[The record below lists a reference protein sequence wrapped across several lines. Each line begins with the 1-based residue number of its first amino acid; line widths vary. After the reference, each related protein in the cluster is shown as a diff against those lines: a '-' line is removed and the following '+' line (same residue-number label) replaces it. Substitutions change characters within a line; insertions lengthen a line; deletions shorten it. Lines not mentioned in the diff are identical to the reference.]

1 MYDIRRLIVALLI
14 FSGLYYSNFFVVK
27 TMCKVFNHKYSV
39 KTYTF
44 PILAIISLSIGTQT
58 SYMMGKKYYSNTYYL
73 SVTYLGILVNCFLFG
88 ILYRILDKFIILNKQ
103 ISIFIDVICPIFISI
118 YGLIKAKIIFIEK
131 IIIKIKKYKNEKP
144 TKICHLSDIHLGAI
158 YQKNFCQ
165 KIINI
170 INNKIKPDI
179 IVITGDLMDSSL
191 KPNIQSLKPFE
202 QIKVPILYITGN
214 HEETI
219 GKYDVL
225 EVLKKT
231 NIIHI
236 GDIKG
241 SFFFNGIN
249 FYGIDYDYNIIER
262 LKEFEIKKDDNNI
275 NLLLSHVP
283 NLNPKDLN
291 LFNLDIFLC
300 GHTHGGQN
308 FPLHL
313 FSYFSSKC
321 FKGLYKFIDKYV
333 FVSSGVGTSLFPM
346 RIGSCS
352 TIHVISVQ
360 K

>member
-1 MYDIRRLIVALLI
+1 MYDIRRLIAALLI

-118 YGLIKAKIIFIEK
+118 YGLIKAKIIFIEN

-241 SFFFNGIN
+241 AFFF
-249 FYGIDYDYNIIER
+249 
-262 LKEFEIKKDDNNI
+262 
-275 NLLLSHVP
+275 
-283 NLNPKDLN
+283 
-291 LFNLDIFLC
+291 
-300 GHTHGGQN
+300 
-308 FPLHL
+308 
-313 FSYFSSKC
+313 
-321 FKGLYKFIDKYV
+321 
-333 FVSSGVGTSLFPM
+333 
-346 RIGSCS
+346 
-352 TIHVISVQ
+352 
-360 K
+360 

>member
-1 MYDIRRLIVALLI
+1 MYDIRRLIAAILI

-27 TMCKVFNHKYSV
+27 TICKVFEHKYSV

-44 PILAIISLSIGTQT
+44 PILAIITLSIGTQT
-58 SYMMGKKYYSNTYYL
+58 SYMMGKKYYTITYYI
-73 SVTYLGILVNCFLFG
+73 SVTYLGILVNFFLFG
-88 ILYRILDKFIILNKQ
+88 IYFRILENIIVLNKS
-103 ISIFIDVICPIFISI
+103 ISIFIVVICPIFISI
-118 YGLIKAKIIFIEK
+118 YGLIKAKIIFVDDK
-131 IIIKIKKYKNEKP
+131 IIKIKKYKSKNP

-170 INNKIKPDI
+170 INDKIKPDI
-179 IVITGDLMDSSL
+179 VVITGDLMDSSL
-191 KPNIQSLKPFE
+191 KPNIQSLKPFD

-219 GKYDVL
+219 GKEEVL

-231 NIIHI
+231 KIIHI

-249 FYGIDYDYNIIER
+249 FFGIDYDYNIIER
-262 LKEFEIKKDDNNI
+262 LKEINIKNDGNNI
-275 NLLLSHVP
+275 NILLSHVP
-283 NLNPKDLN
+283 NLSPKDLEK
-291 LFNLDIFLC
+291 FNLDIFLC

-308 FPLHL
+308 FPLHI
-313 FSYFSSKC
+313 FSYTSSKC
-321 FKGLYKFIDKYV
+321 FKGLYKYFEKYV

-346 RIGSCS
+346 RIGSS
-352 TIHVISVQ
+352 NTIHVINVQ
-360 K
+360 N